1 MAQPCWERGPT
12 RIFTGLRGY
21 DMARFLLVIFMLISP
36 FICSAGEIAGDY
48 SWPLQSGI
56 KSSDLPQVNYSALF
70 YGAWTEV
77 YDSTLAEVTCI
88 DPIVDGVAVAG
99 LYNGGHI
106 LRTTDY
112 GKSWA
117 IATDTPAQTFRG
129 FAYCGNNVIVGFG
142 PSYIVR
148 STDLGSSWT
157 IASTST
163 TIGVGARPTY
173 IGNNTVIGGG
183 ASGIILKST
192 DCGANWTTIAGV
204 PQYSVTSITDIGGGV
219 LIAQGASSTA
229 PLAVI
234 LRSTDA
240 GEHWDV
246 VTSSFTTVVSA
257 VYAGRGIAK
266 IGEGAAVSFWAG
278 SAVVYRTTDYGLT
291 WQYVYG
297 HPTETQTGLY
307 GIIGDGIVLSHTY
320 PSGLNYISRDY
331 GETWNYLEDLEYT
344 TGRCYFG
351 KGVFCR
357 GSAATGKIF
366 RTQAF

>member
-1 MAQPCWERGPT
+1 MRKQMLLAFLFLSLLPHMGFGGEVSGNYVYPLSAQ
-12 RIFTGLRGY
+12 
-21 DMARFLLVIFMLISP
+21 ARSLEL
-36 FICSAGEIAGDY
+36 AR
-48 SWPLQSGI
+48 
-56 KSSDLPQVNYSALF
+56 VNYSALF
-70 YGAWTEV
+70 YGPWVEV
-77 YDSTLAEVTCI
+77 YDSALAEVTCI
-88 DPIVDGVAVAG
+88 DPIVDGIAVAG

-112 GKSWA
+112 GVTWSL
-117 IATDTPAQTFRG
+117 ATDTPAQTFRG
-129 FAYCGNNVIVGFG
+129 FAYCENNVIVGFG

-148 STDLGSSWT
+148 STDTGSSWT

-204 PQYSVTSITDIGGGV
+204 PQYSVNSITDIGGGV

-246 VTSSFTTVVSA
+246 VTPSFTTIVSA
-257 VYAGRGIAK
+257 VYGGRGIAK

-307 GIIGDGIVLSHTY
+307 GIIGDGIVLFHTY